1 MPFSEQKSTLR
12 AVLLAHRSVRVI
24 IGGNSRRN
32 WPSRQ
37 AGIGCAGT
45 EARSCL
51 EAMRGTAP
59 SQRILATKRR
69 IRPAP
74 DLSGFEANGSK
85 GKARL
90 PPLILS
96 TKDGKDHRA

>member
-24 IGGNSRRN
+24 IGGNSR
-32 WPSRQ
+32 PQLAFSASRYW
-37 AGIGCAGT
+37 
-45 EARSCL
+45 L
-51 EAMRGTAP
+51 RGNRGSFLPRGYERDSTLAA
-59 SQRILATKRR
+59 LATKRR